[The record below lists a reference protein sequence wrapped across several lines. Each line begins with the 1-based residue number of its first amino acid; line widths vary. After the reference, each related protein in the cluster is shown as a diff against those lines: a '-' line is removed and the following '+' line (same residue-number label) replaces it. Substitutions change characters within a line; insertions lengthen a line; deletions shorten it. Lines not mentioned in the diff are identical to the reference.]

1 MLLPSWIK
9 TYQTAQL
16 KGDLIAGVIVAIVL
30 IPQSMAYGL
39 LAGLPA
45 EVALYSSVLPII
57 LYAAFGSSRTLAIG
71 PVGIM
76 SLMTGATI
84 AELGISNIDEVI
96 NAANTLALLTGIIL
110 LLMRAAR
117 LGSIINFLSHPVV
130 SGFIS
135 ASAIIIAL
143 SQVKHIV
150 GLNITEGLAPYQA
163 IIHIVTQLPQG
174 HLVTSILGVCSL
186 MLLWWFKGPLANLLK
201 KRAFNPNSIKFISNS
216 GPLIVAV
223 TGTLVVYYFH
233 LNTRFEVSVVGY
245 IPPGLPHIIL
255 PNYDEQL
262 FKQLLPSALLIALI
276 GYLESV
282 SIAKSMAG
290 QKRQKI
296 DANKEL
302 LGLSAANVSSAI
314 SGGYPV
320 AGGFG
325 RSMVNFTAG
334 ANSPLASIITACLVG
349 LTLSV
354 LTPLFFFLPKAALS
368 AVIIF
373 AVLPLIDTHTLKHTW
388 RYDRTE
394 ATLMLITFLT
404 VLFINV
410 ESGILAGII
419 ISIGLYLHRSS
430 QPHIAVVGQ
439 VGNSEHYRNIKRY
452 KVKTDKEI
460 LAIRV
465 DENLYFANTNYLE
478 DNIMGLVADNQ
489 SINHIVLICQ
499 SISFI
504 DTSALQSLSDIL
516 YRLEKANIQ
525 LHLAEIK
532 GPVMDKLKDTE
543 FLKKIGMENIFLSTH
558 QAITTLQAR
567 R

>member
-163 IIHIVTQLPQG
+163 ITHIVTQLPQG
-174 HLVTSILGVCSL
+174 HLATSILGVCSL

-201 KRAFNPNSIKFISNS
+201 KKAFNPNSIKFISNS

-290 QKRQKI
+290 
-296 DANKEL
+296 
-302 LGLSAANVSSAI
+302 
-314 SGGYPV
+314 PW
-320 AGGFG
+320 
-325 RSMVNFTAG
+325 
-334 ANSPLASIITACLVG
+334 LAHFN
-349 LTLSV
+349 
-354 LTPLFFFLPKAALS
+354 PRF
-368 AVIIF
+368 
-373 AVLPLIDTHTLKHTW
+373 
-388 RYDRTE
+388 
-394 ATLMLITFLT
+394 
-404 VLFINV
+404 
-410 ESGILAGII
+410 
-419 ISIGLYLHRSS
+419 
-430 QPHIAVVGQ
+430 
-439 VGNSEHYRNIKRY
+439 
-452 KVKTDKEI
+452 
-460 LAIRV
+460 
-465 DENLYFANTNYLE
+465 
-478 DNIMGLVADNQ
+478 
-489 SINHIVLICQ
+489 
-499 SISFI
+499 
-504 DTSALQSLSDIL
+504 
-516 YRLEKANIQ
+516 
-525 LHLAEIK
+525 
-532 GPVMDKLKDTE
+532 
-543 FLKKIGMENIFLSTH
+543 
-558 QAITTLQAR
+558 
-567 R
+567 